1 MVGIGKALARLLDI
15 QAAIGIAAV
24 GLMMFH
30 ITFDVFGKWIFN
42 APLPATL
49 EIVAHYY
56 MVVVV
61 FLPLA
66 LVEKRDAHISVE
78 VLTQHFADRWQKI
91 VLAATWIL
99 SGTFFLALTYR
110 TWVDAMDKY
119 EVGAFIMGS
128 TSAVPTWPTYFILPF
143 GCLVLVLV
151 LAYKLAIYITGA
163 ESGLGEHT
171 GPHDIIAE

>member
-30 ITFDVFGKWIFN
+30 ITFDVIGKYLFN

-49 EIVAHYY
+49 EIVSHYY

-66 LVEKRDAHISVE
+66 MVEKRDAHISVE
-78 VLTQHFADRWQKI
+78 VLTQNFSDRWQKVI
-91 VLAATWIL
+91 LAATWIL
-99 SGTFFLALTYR
+99 SGVFFTALTYR
-110 TWVDAMDKY
+110 T
-119 EVGAFIMGS
+119 
-128 TSAVPTWPTYFILPF
+128 
-143 GCLVLVLV
+143 
-151 LAYKLAIYITGA
+151 
-163 ESGLGEHT
+163 
-171 GPHDIIAE
+171 

>member
-15 QAAIGIAAV
+15 QATIGIAAV

-30 ITFDVFGKWIFN
+30 ITFDVFGKYLFN

-49 EIVAHYY
+49 EIVSHYY

-66 LVEKRDAHISVE
+66 MVEKRDAHISVE
-78 VLTQHFADRWQKI
+78 VLTQHLPDRWQQVI
-91 VLAATWIL
+91 IAATWVL
-99 SGTFFLALTYR
+99 SGVFFTALTYR
-110 TWVDAMDKY
+110 TWIDAMDKY
-119 EVGAFIMGS
+119 DVGAFIMGS
-128 TSAVPTWPTYFILPF
+128 TSAVPTWPTYFLLPF
-143 GCLVLVLV
+143 GCLILVLVLV
-151 LAYKLAIYITGA
+151 YKLVIYITGA

-171 GPHDIIAE
+171 GPHDLVSE